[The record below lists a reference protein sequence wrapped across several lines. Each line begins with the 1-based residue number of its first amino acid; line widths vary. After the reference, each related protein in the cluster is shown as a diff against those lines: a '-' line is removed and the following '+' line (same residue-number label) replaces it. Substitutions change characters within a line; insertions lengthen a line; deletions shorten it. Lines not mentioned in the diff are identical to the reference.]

1 MRGKKRKK
9 DTSNEEE
16 DYEQQPRSFAS
27 ENKNENMRMLLP
39 IIDKGRVIKQMA
51 ERDEHLE
58 NKGGFFF
65 YPTYPLF
72 KFKEIK
78 FLNVKI
84 YFV

>member
-58 NKGGFFF
+58 NKGVFFF
-65 YPTYPLF
+65 ILPTRFSNLRKSNF
-72 KFKEIK
+72 
-78 FLNVKI
+78 
-84 YFV
+84 